1 MGASISSLVKNFIDK
16 SPFIS
21 EMLIE
26 DLISFSNLA
35 RYMQED
41 ISRSAGYEVSHS
53 SLVMASRRYASEL
66 KEKAGKEKRENI
78 GFEISM
84 KTNIYDLNLR
94 ISDETASS
102 LMKLYDVVQ
111 TSNGDFLNIT
121 IGSHEISLAIS
132 GSLRDKVD
140 SLISEKD
147 VIHRFSDL
155 VAITIVFTGDFL
167 QTPGILHLAARKLA
181 WAGINIIEIVSTMNV
196 LTFVIGKEQSSRAYE
211 ALTAFL
217 TDEI

>member
-1 MGASISSLVKNFIDK
+1 MGDSVAALVKDFIDK

-26 DLISFSNLA
+26 DLVSFSNLA
-35 RYMQED
+35 RYMQSD
-41 ISRSAGYEVSHS
+41 VSKSAGFEVSHS
-53 SLVMASRRYASEL
+53 SLVMAARRYATEL
-66 KEKAGKEKRENI
+66 KEKAKSERKGSI

-84 KTNIYDLNLR
+84 KTNIYDVNLR
-94 ISDETASS
+94 MSDETASA

-111 TSNGDFLNIT
+111 PSNGDFLNIT

-140 SLISEKD
+140 SIISEKD
-147 VIHRFSDL
+147 VIHRFTDL
-155 VAITIVFTGDFL
+155 VAITIAFSGDFL
-167 QTPGILHLAARKLA
+167 QTPGIVHLAARKLA
-181 WAGINIIEIVSTMNV
+181 WAGVNIIEIVSTMNV

-211 ALTAFL
+211 ALTEFL

>member
-1 MGASISSLVKNFIDK
+1 MGVSVAALVKDFIDK

-26 DLISFSNLA
+26 DLVSFSNLA
-35 RYMQED
+35 RYMQSD
-41 ISRSAGYEVSHS
+41 VSKSAGFEVSHS
-53 SLVMASRRYASEL
+53 SLVMAARRYATEL
-66 KEKAGKEKRENI
+66 KEKAKSERKGSI

-84 KTNIYDLNLR
+84 KTNIYDVNLR
-94 ISDETASS
+94 MSDETASA

-111 TSNGDFLNIT
+111 PSNGDFLNIT

-140 SLISEKD
+140 SIISEKD
-147 VIHRFSDL
+147 VIHRFTDL
-155 VAITIVFTGDFL
+155 VAITIAFSGDFL
-167 QTPGILHLAARKLA
+167 QTPGIVHLAARKLA
-181 WAGINIIEIVSTMNV
+181 WAGVNIIEIVSTMNV

-211 ALTAFL
+211 ALTEFL

>member
-1 MGASISSLVKNFIDK
+1 MGAPVAALVKDFIDK

-26 DLISFSNLA
+26 DLVSFSNLA
-35 RYMQED
+35 RYMQSD
-41 ISRSAGYEVSHS
+41 VSKSAGFEVSHS
-53 SLVMASRRYASEL
+53 SLVMAARRYATEL
-66 KEKAGKEKRENI
+66 KEKAKSERKGSI

-84 KTNIYDLNLR
+84 KTNIYDVNLR
-94 ISDETASS
+94 MSDETASA

-111 TSNGDFLNIT
+111 PSNGDFLNIT

-140 SLISEKD
+140 SIISEKD
-147 VIHRFSDL
+147 VIYRFTDL
-155 VAITIVFTGDFL
+155 VAITIAFSGDFL
-167 QTPGILHLAARKLA
+167 QTPGIVHLAARKLA
-181 WAGINIIEIVSTMNV
+181 WAGVNIIEIVSTMNV

-211 ALTAFL
+211 ALTEFL

>member
-1 MGASISSLVKNFIDK
+1 MGASVAALVKDFIDK

-26 DLISFSNLA
+26 DLVSFSNLA
-35 RYMQED
+35 RYMQSD
-41 ISRSAGYEVSHS
+41 VSKSDGFEVSHS
-53 SLVMASRRYASEL
+53 SLVMAARRYATEL
-66 KEKAGKEKRENI
+66 KEKAKSERKGSI

-84 KTNIYDLNLR
+84 KTNIYDVNLR
-94 ISDETASS
+94 MSDETASA

-111 TSNGDFLNIT
+111 PSNGDFLNIT

-140 SLISEKD
+140 SIISEKD
-147 VIHRFSDL
+147 VIHRFTDL
-155 VAITIVFTGDFL
+155 VAITIAFSGDFL
-167 QTPGILHLAARKLA
+167 QTPGIVHLAARKLA
-181 WAGINIIEIVSTMNV
+181 WAGVNIIEIVSTMNV

-211 ALTAFL
+211 ALTEFL

>member
-1 MGASISSLVKNFIDK
+1 MGASVATLVKDFIDK

-26 DLISFSNLA
+26 DLVSFSNLA
-35 RYMQED
+35 RYMQSD
-41 ISRSAGYEVSHS
+41 VSKSAGFEVSHS
-53 SLVMASRRYASEL
+53 SLVMAARRYATEL
-66 KEKAGKEKRENI
+66 KEKAKSERKGSI

-84 KTNIYDLNLR
+84 KTNIYDVNLR
-94 ISDETASS
+94 MSDETASA

-111 TSNGDFLNIT
+111 PSNGDFLNIT

-140 SLISEKD
+140 SIISEKD
-147 VIHRFSDL
+147 VIHRFTDL
-155 VAITIVFTGDFL
+155 VAITIAFSGDFL
-167 QTPGILHLAARKLA
+167 QTPGIVHLAARKLA
-181 WAGINIIEIVSTMNV
+181 WAGVNIIEIVSTMNV

-211 ALTAFL
+211 ALTEFL